1 MPCASLIAVLTPTS
15 DGLFASTV
23 TPGRTAPEVS
33 RTIPSMEPRVSCA
46 PRTFDSA
53 KNVSA
58 HTTIRTTYRI
68 AASSNP
74 RGQTVLQN
82 FKPFG
87 GRKLTTTMHNLDRK
101 MSLQLRRLA
110 GIFCTVTV
118 LWSGATRP
126 PSLKATADQPG
137 QTRVRLDTSKGA
149 IVIAVHRDW
158 GPHGADR
165 FLELVNASYFD
176 DSRFFR
182 VVKGQWAQFG
192 INGDPKV
199 ATAWRPR
206 TISDDPR
213 GQSVTRGRVAFAF
226 AVPNGRT
233 SQVYIALRDLSY
245 QDEQGFVP
253 FGEVV
258 EGMDVRSEE

>member
-1 MPCASLIAVLTPTS
+1 
-15 DGLFASTV
+15 
-23 TPGRTAPEVS
+23 
-33 RTIPSMEPRVSCA
+33 
-46 PRTFDSA
+46 
-53 KNVSA
+53 
-58 HTTIRTTYRI
+58 
-68 AASSNP
+68 
-74 RGQTVLQN
+74 
-82 FKPFG
+82 
-87 GRKLTTTMHNLDRK
+87 

-118 LWSGATRP
+118 LWCGATLP
-126 PSLKATADQPG
+126 PSLKATANQPG

-199 ATAWRPR
+199 ATAWRQR
-206 TISDDPR
+206 TIPDDPR

-233 SQVYIALRDLSY
+233 TQVYIALRDISY
-245 QDEQGFVP
+245 QDEQGFVA
-253 FGEVV
+253 
-258 EGMDVRSEE
+258 VRRGRRRAWTSPTR